1 MLKNLSTWS
10 IKVILFIILFFLLD
24 FSISV
29 FLVGGLMRY
38 YGIGTHPEI
47 LIIGHSHLMLGV
59 DKELLEN
66 KTKLRV
72 AKYTREGATIEDR
85 AIMIRQFLNKDSS
98 KIRVI
103 VYGVDAWMFNEE
115 KLSENSYKMLLPFLS
130 DTIVQDYIKNKCSS
144 FEYHKNF
151 LIKTTRFDELLVS
164 SAFRGYLSKWT
175 NLKFGQ
181 VDTISLKKDLLK
193 GKHESIKVDPE
204 KWKSFEKTV
213 NYINSKNIRLVLLYV
228 PTISIYNNLDS
239 VNFKAINDKFVSLES
254 KYQYVKYVDL
264 NPGLSTHYEL
274 FYDPIHLNPSG
285 QKIVTKMLSTHLKKY
300 CITDSIK

>member
-1 MLKNLSTWS
+1 MLKNLRLWS

-24 FSISV
+24 FSISA

-47 LIIGHSHLMLGV
+47 LLIGHSHLMLGV

-85 AIMIRQFLNKDSS
+85 DIMIRQFLNKDSN

-130 DTIVQDYIKNKCSS
+130 DTIVQNYIKNKCSS
-144 FEYHKNF
+144 FEYHKNL

-181 VDTISLKKDLLK
+181 IDTISLKKDLVK
-193 GKHESIKVDPE
+193 GKYESIKFDPE
-204 KWKSFEKTV
+204 KWKNFEKTV
-213 NYINSKNIRLVLLYV
+213 TFINSKNIRLILLYV
-228 PTISIYNNLDS
+228 PTISIYNNFDS
-239 VNFKAINDKFVSLES
+239 FNFNAVNNKFVSLES
-254 KYQYVKYVDL
+254 KYPYVQYVDL
-264 NPGLSTHYEL
+264 NPGFSTHYEL
-274 FYDPIHLNPSG
+274 FYDPIHTNPEGQRVVSDSLAHILITEFHLN
-285 QKIVTKMLSTHLKKY
+285 
-300 CITDSIK
+300 